1 MSNLYKGVGYGVV
14 AYQIMQ
20 EIYEQSVREGK
31 GPEEIAAAI
40 DAAYPWK
47 NRGRSH
53 RYRRWL
59 DARREFFEQH
69 KLPGLRP
76 RQTLK
81 NAVKE
86 LGNDK
91 S

>member
-1 MSNLYKGVGYGVV
+1 MPKLYKGVGYGVV
-14 AYQIMQ
+14 AYQIMS
-20 EIYEQSVREGK
+20 EIYEKGRAQGK
-31 GPEEIAAAI
+31 SPEQIAANI
-40 DAAYPWK
+40 DASYPWE

-76 RQTLK
+76 RQNLK
-81 NAVKE
+81 DVVQDLEK
-86 LGNDK
+86 D
-91 S
+91 